1 MTESQIAERH
11 FASWVKYYRAYARY
25 RLITQGRRNWEMEVI
40 TLVGET
46 GTGKSRFA
54 FSNFPDAY
62 YLPFPKQSGTYWDGY
77 EGQSTV
83 VIEEASGARFSYTQL
98 LSLLDRYPMQV
109 PIHGGSVQFVSRRI
123 LFTTNQHPAEWYDS
137 IKYPY
142 EGSPLERRLTTGQ
155 SRIVRVDMGGVL
167 TLLEGAPLY
176 LGWPH
181 PGMEQPGDDENNNN
195 NAE

>member
-1 MTESQIAERH
+1 
-11 FASWVKYYRAYARY
+11 
-25 RLITQGRRNWEMEVI
+25 MEVI

-77 EGQSTV
+77 EGQNTV

-123 LFTTNQHPAEWYDS
+123 LFTTNTHPEEWYDVH
-137 IKYPY
+137 KYPFF
-142 EGSPLERRLTTGQ
+142 GGPLQRRLTQGQ
-155 SRIVRVDMGGVL
+155 SRIVRVDTGGAL
-167 TLLEGAPLY
+167 TLLEGEPLY
-176 LGWPH
+176 RGWPF
-181 PGMEQPGDDENNNN
+181 PGIEDPRDEQNNNN
-195 NAE
+195 VDL